1 MRKPKTTNAILWTI
15 QALLAALFLFAG
27 VMKLVIPAAQ
37 LEAQSPF
44 SAAFLHFIALAEIA
58 GALGLVL
65 PGLTRILPRLTPLAA
80 TGLVIIMAGATI
92 TSLGSGPVAILPSVA
107 GALAAVVAYG
117 RLRLAPHARRSRA
130 QAFVTARA
138 SKPC

>member
-44 SAAFLHFIALAEIA
+44 SAGFLHFIALAEIA

-92 TSLGSGPVAILPSVA
+92 TSLGSGPAAILPSVA

-117 RLRLAPHARRSRA
+117 RSRLAPHARRSRA